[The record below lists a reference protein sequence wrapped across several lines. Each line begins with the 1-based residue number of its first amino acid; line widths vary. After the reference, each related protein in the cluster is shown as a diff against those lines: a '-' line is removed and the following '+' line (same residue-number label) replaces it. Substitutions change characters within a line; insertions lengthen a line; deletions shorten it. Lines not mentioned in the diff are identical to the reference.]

1 MKYCVIDIGSNS
13 VRLMLNEN
21 GVTVYKKVKM
31 TRLAENLGKERF
43 LCSEAISRTV
53 NAIKEFYFDAK
64 NENPLKIYIFATA
77 AVRQAKNGS
86 EFCQMIWRET
96 GFVVDV
102 VSGEIEAKL
111 GVMGALKGEYGGL
124 IDIGGASTEV
134 ALIEVGKRFSKSY
147 KIGAGTLT
155 ERLKSENLNDVL
167 DEVFYDLPSDLND
180 KFTAIGGTA
189 TSVSA
194 MMQELEIYNPKL
206 VDGFFIKKEN
216 LLSLKEKLSSLSVNE
231 IAKLKGLQKGRE
243 SVIYAGVSILFY
255 LMDKL
260 NLSGVFVSESDNL
273 EGYLQYKR
281 GENE

>member
-43 LCSEAISRTV
+43 LCSEAINRTV
-53 NAIKEFYFDAK
+53 NAVKEFYFEAK
-64 NENPLKIYIFATA
+64 KENPLKIYIFATA

-86 EFCQMIWRET
+86 EFCQIIRRET
-96 GFVVDV
+96 GLCVDV

-111 GVMGALKGEYGGL
+111 GVMGALKGENGGL

-134 ALIEVGKRFSKSY
+134 AIIEADKRFSKSY

-155 ERLKSENLNDVL
+155 ERLMSENLNKVL
-167 DEVFYDLPSDLND
+167 DEIFYDLPSDLNN

-243 SVIYAGVSILFY
+243 RVIYAGVCILFY

-273 EGYLQYKR
+273 EGYLQYIR